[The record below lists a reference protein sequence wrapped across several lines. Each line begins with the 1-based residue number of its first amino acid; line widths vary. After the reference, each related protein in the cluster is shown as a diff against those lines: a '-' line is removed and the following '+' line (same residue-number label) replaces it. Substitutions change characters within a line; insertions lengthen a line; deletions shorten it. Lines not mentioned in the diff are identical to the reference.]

1 MTDLGFNGFIDK
13 CENYFGRRAT
23 RALLFVIILTIL
35 VVCLNTLWDMVVVP
49 LISSMRVVIRFQSA
63 SGYWDLFKT
72 FTIILLGGAL
82 SITLVSNWRFRRTE
96 QEFLKIMNEALEDP
110 KLRDLLEEMRAEEA
124 LKRTAPKNSIV
135 GQVVE
140 DPPS

>member
-1 MTDLGFNGFIDK
+1 MVDLGFNGFIDK
-13 CENYFGRRAT
+13 CENYFGRRPT
-23 RALLFVIILTIL
+23 KALLFVIILTIL

-72 FTIILLGGAL
+72 STIILLGGAL

-110 KLRDLLEEMRAEEA
+110 NLRDLLEEMQAEEA